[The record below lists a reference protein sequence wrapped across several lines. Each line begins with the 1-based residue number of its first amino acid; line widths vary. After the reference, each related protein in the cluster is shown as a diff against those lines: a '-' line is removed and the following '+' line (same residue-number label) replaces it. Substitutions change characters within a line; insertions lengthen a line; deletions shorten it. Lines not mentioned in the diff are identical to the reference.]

1 MIRLDA
7 LLAWYGTLTAQSLAR
22 IADFYH
28 PQARFKDPFN
38 DVQGLADIRR
48 VFEHMF
54 ATTEAPRFIL
64 REELADAH
72 RAFVTWDF
80 EFGLH
85 GRRFS
90 VRGATRLG
98 FDLDGLV
105 TEHRDYW
112 DPAEEL
118 WQKLPVIG
126 GPVGWL
132 RRRFEAH

>member
-1 MIRLDA
+1 MVRLDA
-7 LLAWYGTLTAQSLAR
+7 LLAWYGTLTPQSLAR
-22 IADFYH
+22 MSEFYH

-38 DVQGLADIRR
+38 DVQGAAGIRR

-54 ATTEAPRFIL
+54 ASTEAPRFLI

-80 EFGLH
+80 SFGLRGQRYVVH
-85 GRRFS
+85 
-90 VRGATRLG
+90 GATRFG

-126 GPVGWL
+126 APVGWL
-132 RRRFEAH
+132 RRRMQAR

>member
-7 LLAWYGTLTAQSLAR
+7 LLSWYATMTARSLGR
-22 IADFYH
+22 MDEFYH

-38 DVQGLADIRR
+38 DVQGLDQIRR
-48 VFEHMF
+48 IFEHMF
-54 ATTEAPRFIL
+54 ASTESPRFII

-72 RAFVTWDF
+72 RAFVTWEF
-80 EFGLH
+80 ECGLR
-85 GRRFS
+85 GRR
-90 VRGATRLG
+90 VIVHGATRFG

-118 WQKLPVIG
+118 WQKLPLIG
-126 GPVGWL
+126 APVGWL
-132 RRRFEAH
+132 RRRFKAI